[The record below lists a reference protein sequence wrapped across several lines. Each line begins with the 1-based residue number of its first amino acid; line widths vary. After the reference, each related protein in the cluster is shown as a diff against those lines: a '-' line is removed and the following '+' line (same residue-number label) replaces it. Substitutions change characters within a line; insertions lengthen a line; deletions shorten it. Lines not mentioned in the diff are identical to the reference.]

1 VTNALLSVFPVDRS
15 QAMRMWP
22 REYWPTDLMALTA
35 AVRSAQMQ
43 VAYAPFSML
52 QPEYMVP
59 SLVLRAAPTAK
70 LLYGQ

>member
-1 VTNALLSVFPVDRS
+1 
-15 QAMRMWP
+15 
-22 REYWPTDLMALTA
+22 MALTA